1 MLSVQA
7 ADIRARL
14 VSSIITEN
22 ACFVVTDGHARGLA
36 SLSCGA
42 CEGSEGEG
50 SACLRPASVLVCEHL
65 MTLLAVCLISHFP
78 CD

>member
-22 ACFVVTDGHARGLA
+22 ACFVVTDGHASGLA

-50 SACLRPASVLVCEHL
+50 SACLRPASVLVYGAPRD
-65 MTLLAVCLISHFP
+65 LAGSVSDQPFP
-78 CD
+78 L